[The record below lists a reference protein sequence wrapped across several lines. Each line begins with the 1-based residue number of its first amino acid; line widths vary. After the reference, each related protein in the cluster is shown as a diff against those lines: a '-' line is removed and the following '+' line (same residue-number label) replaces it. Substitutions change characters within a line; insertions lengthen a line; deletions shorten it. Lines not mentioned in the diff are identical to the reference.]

1 MGKSAG
7 HAMAMPLLKDN
18 ALKLRETQGKIKTVY
33 IFEGGFGCTNKLE
46 RCSIWVCFV
55 AKKVEP
61 YLVPTH
67 VSPLVRKLVRPS
79 VRDTFEFPLPL
90 NISVQQSSLITCL
103 YPKKEV

>member
-67 VSPLVRKLVRPS
+67 VSPLVRK
-79 VRDTFEFPLPL
+79 
-90 NISVQQSSLITCL
+90 
-103 YPKKEV
+103 